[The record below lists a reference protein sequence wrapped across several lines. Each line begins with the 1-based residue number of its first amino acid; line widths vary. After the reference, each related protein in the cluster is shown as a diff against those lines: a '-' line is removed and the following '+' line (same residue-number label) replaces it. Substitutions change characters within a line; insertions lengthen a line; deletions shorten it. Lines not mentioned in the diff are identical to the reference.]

1 MNTFNANDGKID
13 LATGIGNATG
23 GERTTAAGAV
33 SFGQWHLL
41 EAAVN
46 RTNATVSFYVDGLP
60 VAAVAGSVQSGF
72 TNVEDLNL
80 GRFVDGAFGM
90 HAVLDEA
97 RVQRGNSS
105 SNWVWADYMTVA
117 QNNSLE
123 TYSPIVSSAVT
134 LTFTVSGGNLILT
147 WPQGTLQSAGSVTG
161 TYGDLPS
168 ATSPYSVPL
177 TGPQQ
182 FYRVRVR

>member
-1 MNTFNANDGKID
+1 
-13 LATGIGNATG
+13 
-23 GERTTAAGAV
+23 
-33 SFGQWHLL
+33 
-41 EAAVN
+41 
-46 RTNATVSFYVDGLP
+46 
-60 VAAVAGSVQSGF
+60 
-72 TNVEDLNL
+72 
-80 GRFVDGAFGM
+80 
-90 HAVLDEA
+90 
-97 RVQRGNSS
+97 
-105 SNWVWADYMTVA
+105 MTVA

-123 TYSPIVSSAVT
+123 SYSPIVSSAVT